1 MGEEATLYGRGG
13 QGLLGLGVLSAIA
26 AAVML
31 WRSPKNEGLC
41 PRRLLLLLFLPKT
54 KVISVG
60 GPSDGSGGH
69 FLIGEQAATQRGFD
83 PRLVHSSSN
92 GDDFLHAVTELGMP
106 IFAEGIEGGFIL
118 GPLFLGVAAYQ
129 RRTGS
134 TPTQIPAWE

>member
-1 MGEEATLYGRGG
+1 M
-13 QGLLGLGVLSAIA
+13 
-26 AAVML
+26 
-31 WRSPKNEGLC
+31 
-41 PRRLLLLLFLPKT
+41 
-54 KVISVG
+54 ISVG

-83 PRLVHSSSN
+83 PRLVHSSSD